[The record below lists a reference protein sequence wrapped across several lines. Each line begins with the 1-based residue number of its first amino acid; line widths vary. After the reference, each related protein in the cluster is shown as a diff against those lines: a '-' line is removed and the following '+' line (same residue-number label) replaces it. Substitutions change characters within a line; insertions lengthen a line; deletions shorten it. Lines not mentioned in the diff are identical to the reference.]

1 MKHLIKS
8 NGQYFT
14 FDEHGNPQ
22 EAALNQIQEKGMED
36 LSELTRKTS
45 QRTVTMEHTRALGLG
60 HEYRVTINQPY
71 LSKVVQFPRPPYEKV
86 ALGALY
92 YDNVELVRP
101 TRPWVNNVAFNG
113 EYGNIPAFHGD
124 MSKYSFGPATN
135 EDTVLYWHKFID
147 QNKTLL
153 ICDRNLIHSV
163 SWSHLNNADF
173 IFGKEIELDG
183 KLYKCRVLTGG
194 SANRGNSYG
203 GGQLPNEWD
212 RYVMNGADIGEPH
225 FAYAPTPV
233 PEDYPGTGVGTDQTT
248 WARAHNQAW
257 NWISM
262 FSWCQE
268 TSGSGCVYRGNNS
281 VRYWGAYLSSTDT
294 RAYLGWRPVLELL

>member
-1 MKHLIKS
+1 MKHLI
-8 NGQYFT
+8 QPT
-14 FDEHGNPQ
+14 FLRNEGVGKLYK
-22 EAALNQIQEKGMED
+22 A
-36 LSELTRKTS
+36 
-45 QRTVTMEHTRALGLG
+45 
-60 HEYRVTINQPY
+60 TINQAE
-71 LSKVVQFPRPPYEKV
+71 LGVVTGMQVKLEPDYQYV

-92 YDNVELVRP
+92 YDGTELVRP
-101 TRPWVNNVAFNG
+101 TRPWRDDRAFDG

-153 ICDRNLIHSV
+153 ICDRNLVRSI
-163 SWSHLNNADF
+163 SWNQLNGANF

-183 KLYKCRVLTGG
+183 RLYKCRVLTGG
-194 SANRGNSYG
+194 SANRDGTTTGSFA

-212 RYVMNGADIGEPH
+212 RYVMNGVDVGEPH

-233 PEDYPGTGVGTDQTT
+233 PEDYPDTDISGDQAA

-257 NWISM
+257 NWIAM
-262 FSWCQE
+262 QSWCQD
-268 TSGSGCVYRGNNS
+268 TSGSNRVARGHSSARRWFPYVPTNVY
-281 VRYWGAYLSSTDT
+281 VFV
-294 RAYLGWRPVLELL
+294 GWRPVLELLF

>member
-1 MKHLIKS
+1 MDDIGILIRRTDTRLVVMS
-8 NGQYFT
+8 HEGQ
-14 FDEHGNPQ
+14 
-22 EAALNQIQEKGMED
+22 
-36 LSELTRKTS
+36 
-45 QRTVTMEHTRALGLG
+45 LGRG
-60 HEYRVTINQPY
+60 HEYRALVNQRDLTKVRQLPAIN
-71 LSKVVQFPRPPYEKV
+71 YEYVK
-86 ALGALY
+86 LGALY
-92 YDNVELVRP
+92 YDGTELARP
-101 TRPWVNNVAFNG
+101 TRPWVDNVAFDG

-163 SWSHLNNADF
+163 SWDHLNGAGF

-183 KLYKCRVLTGG
+183 QLYKCRVLTGG
-194 SANRGNSYG
+194 SANRGNEYA

-212 RYVMNGADIGEPH
+212 RYVMNGADVGEPH
-225 FAYAPTPV
+225 FADAPIPV
-233 PEDYPGTGVGTDQTT
+233 SEDYPGTSIYNDQTA
-248 WARAHNQAW
+248 WARTHNQAW

-268 TSGSGCVYRGNNS
+268 TSGSYRVYRGYHS
-281 VRYWGAYLSSTDT
+281 ARYWHASAPTNTGTY
-294 RAYLGWRPVLELL
+294 RGWRPVLELL